1 MLVGAFLNFGHATP
15 PIRMER
21 IELNGVPVSGGL
33 AAVDTFVGATDCDP
47 RAPPT
52 AAPTSSRSWWPGRSV
67 TLEAWG
73 KGTDDYPRRH
83 IRSHVTLDDINEAIL
98 YNPRNCYQ
106 NYNAATNSSERM
118 LHTYMG
124 TLLPKLR
131 NVSYSTAGEL
141 SPLLNDPTCRTI
153 GMGTRIFLCGARGY
167 VSWQGTQFNTSK
179 PVNEHGIP
187 IGGARTVA
195 AIGNLREMSTD
206 YLRAAYYEKYGV
218 SLFVGVG
225 IPIPLLDEELAHD
238 VSIRNEQITTNILDF
253 GEEERPIGRP
263 TTPNCAAVRS
273 RCGGARAHGSRGE
286 PAQGA
291 RDRRNAQRL
300 DRPRRIPPHGT
311 RTTHA
316 RPFDGQGAESRRRI
330 TANKEKHMTT
340 KVILYFPSDATDKA
354 VTYDLVKRY
363 DLRINILRAEIEAGR
378 SGSLLV
384 ELTGEESM
392 VREGVAYLERNGV
405 TVSPVASKIAYDRD
419 RCIDCGNCALACFPQ
434 ALTIGAPDWR
444 LHFDPERCIACKL
457 CLKSCPLGL
466 FHIEFTEA

>member
-1 MLVGAFLNFGHATP
+1 MKKSYEEINEKIRQGKAVVLTAEEVSQLARTLSPAEIVRRVDVVTTGTFGAMCSSGAFLNFGHATP

-47 RAPPT
+47 ARPAYGG
-52 AAPTSSRSWWPGRSV
+52 AHVIEELVAGRSV

-106 NYNAATNSSERM
+106 NYNAATNSSEWM

-195 AIGNLREMSTD
+195 ATGNLREMSTD

-253 GEEERPIGRP
+253 GEEERPIGQ
-263 TTPNCAAVRS
+263 TNY
-273 RCGGARAHGSRGE
+273 
-286 PAQGA
+286 
-291 RDRRNAQRL
+291 
-300 DRPRRIPPHGT
+300 
-311 RTTHA
+311 
-316 RPFDGQGAESRRRI
+316 AE
-330 TANKEKHMTT
+330 
-340 KVILYFPSDATDKA
+340 L
-354 VTYDLVKRY
+354 
-363 DLRINILRAEIEAGR
+363 R
-378 SGSLLV
+378 SGSI
-384 ELTGEESM
+384 E
-392 VREGVAYLERNGV
+392 VRGQRVRTA
-405 TVSPVASKIAYDRD
+405 PVASLRKAREIAETLKGWIAR
-419 RCIDCGNCALACFPQ
+419 GEFL
-434 ALTIGAPDWR
+434 LTEPVQPMPAHSTVKG
-444 LHFDPERCIACKL
+444 
-457 CLKSCPLGL
+457 LKADD
-466 FHIEFTEA
+466 E